1 MQTAAYFSAIL
12 GAAASVF
19 GATDVDYFDDAG
31 TAVVR
36 ASGEVLDETST
47 ELVLKTENEELRIP
61 VYRIEAVRYDK
72 QPQEMLNIRNIEN
85 QNRYEDAVKGYE
97 EILPQINPELQEF
110 LHASVRYS
118 IFKNLAAAGLVD
130 SAKLK
135 PAIDWYEKNAESL
148 AATRHY
154 YPMTELAGQLY
165 MAAEDY
171 AKADEAFVKLKGA
184 TWPGYKEKSTLY
196 QGLAALQRGKP
207 VDAVLSFDDVLK
219 STVDSPVVREQKRIA
234 KIAKADALVASNKP
248 AEAEKLAREA
258 IDELSQEDRVNYLA
272 RARNTLGDALAAQ
285 KREKE
290 AVLDGYM
297 WVHVLY
303 NNDANEHA
311 RAVYNLA
318 QLFDKIGYPDR
329 AQQMAELLKVDF
341 GRSQWAKKAEGS

>member
-1 MQTAAYFSAIL
+1 ML
-12 GAAASVF
+12 GAAAGAF
-19 GATDVDYFDDAG
+19 GASDVDYYDEAG

-36 ASGEVLDETST
+36 ASGEILDETST
-47 ELVLKTENEELRIP
+47 ELVLKTDNEELRIP
-61 VYRIEAVRYDK
+61 AYRIEAVRYDK

-85 QNRYEDAVKGYE
+85 QNRYEDAVKEYE
-97 EILPQINPELQEF
+97 ALLPQIDPTLQEF
-110 LHASVRYS
+110 LHAAVRYA
-118 IFKNLAAAGLVD
+118 IFKNLAAAGMVD
-130 SAKLK
+130 AAKLK

-148 AATRHY
+148 AATRHF
-154 YPMTELAGQLY
+154 YPMTELAGRLY

-171 AKADEAFVKLKGA
+171 AKADEAFLKLKGVN
-184 TWPGYKEKSTLY
+184 WPGYKEKATLY

-219 STVDSPVVREQKRIA
+219 SNVDSPVVREQKRIA
-234 KIAKADALVASNKP
+234 KIAKADALVLSNKP
-248 AEAEKLAREA
+248 ADAEKLVREA
-258 IDELSQEDRVNYLA
+258 IDELSLEDRVNYLA

-303 NNDANEHA
+303 NTDPNEHA

-318 QLFDKIGYPDR
+318 RLFDKIGYPDR
-329 AQQMAELLKVDF
+329 AQQMAELLRTEF
-341 GRSQWAKKAEGS
+341 GRSQWAKKAGGA